1 MTLALITGGSGHAG
15 AALQRELLNQGYK
28 VRCIDFD
35 KDHRAYEGLEIDLIE
50 GDVTKKDTLWKIFE
64 GVDVVF
70 HTAAFI
76 CLDRRYKD
84 LIRNVNVVGTENVC
98 DVALQSGIK
107 KMIHFSSVDAFNR
120 FPIDQPLLED
130 KDLVKDKNAIPY
142 DLSKADAQRVVL
154 EYCNNGLEASIIH
167 PVNIFGPYDYK
178 VGLGTE
184 GLLDLANG
192 KTPRLPNWGYN
203 YVDVRDLSK
212 TAISAIEKGRK
223 GQNYLVAGEYRSFIE
238 LGQMIGEALGK
249 DIVKGSI
256 PGFLAYLLVP
266 FSYINSVRN
275 GKPSTRTLDTIHTGK
290 TGNKLVPSTLARK
303 ELNHSPRP
311 IMETVIDFVKFY
323 SDRGLIKI

>member
-35 KDHRAYEGLEIDLIE
+35 KDHRAYEGLEVDLIE

-120 FPIDQPLLED
+120 FPIDKPLLED
-130 KDLVKDKNAIPY
+130 KELVIDKNAIPY

-154 EYCNNGLEASIIH
+154 DYCNNGLEASIIH

-184 GLLDLANG
+184 GLLDLANR

-212 TAISAIEKGRK
+212 TAISAIEKGRN

-290 TGNKLVPSTLARK
+290 TGNKLVPSTLARE
-303 ELNHSPRP
+303 ELNHNPRP

>member
-1 MTLALITGGSGHAG
+1 M
-15 AALQRELLNQGYK
+15 
-28 VRCIDFD
+28 
-35 KDHRAYEGLEIDLIE
+35 
-50 GDVTKKDTLWKIFE
+50 
-64 GVDVVF
+64 
-70 HTAAFI
+70 
-76 CLDRRYKD
+76 
-84 LIRNVNVVGTENVC
+84 NVVGTENVC

-154 EYCNNGLEASIIH
+154 EYCNNGLEASIVH

-212 TAISAIEKGRK
+212 TAISAIEKGRN

-290 TGNKLVPSTLARK
+290 TGNKLVPSTLARE

>member
-142 DLSKADAQRVVL
+142 DLSKADAQRIVL
-154 EYCNNGLEASIIH
+154 EYCKNGLNASIIH

-192 KTPRLPNWGYN
+192 NTPRLPNWGYN

-212 TAISAIEKGRK
+212 TAISAIEKGRN

-238 LGQMIGEALGK
+238 LGQMIGETLGK

>member
-35 KDHRAYEGLEIDLIE
+35 KDHRAYEGLEVDLIE

-212 TAISAIEKGRK
+212 TAISAIEKGRN

-238 LGQMIGEALGK
+238 LGQMIGEVLGK

-256 PGFLAYLLVP
+256 PGFLTYLLVP

-290 TGNKLVPSTLARK
+290 TGNKLVPSTLARE

-323 SDRGLIKI
+323 SDRGLIKS

>member
-1 MTLALITGGSGHAG
+1 MLISSLYFKS
-15 AALQRELLNQGYK
+15 LQE
-28 VRCIDFD
+28 
-35 KDHRAYEGLEIDLIE
+35 EGLLFTDFYSNGWTSDQAMSSI
-50 GDVTKKDTLWKIFE
+50 
-64 GVDVVF
+64 
-70 HTAAFI
+70 
-76 CLDRRYKD
+76 
-84 LIRNVNVVGTENVC
+84 
-98 DVALQSGIK
+98 
-107 KMIHFSSVDAFNR
+107 FSS
-120 FPIDQPLLED
+120 FPVFPYVAIINQLDKARKLPSINESLNDYHSSYFFGGQLTYGNIKGYLLAND
-130 KDLVKDKNAIPY
+130 FDLVKDKNAIPY

-290 TGNKLVPSTLARK
+290 TGNKLVPSTLARE